1 MKTYLNAG
9 YRLSDLLRA
18 QRNDRITSNLK
29 RWIKNREPDTGDLEQ
44 DSYRL
49 LTHYCKRIVT
59 DSTLVEETCD
69 HLINTWIARHG
80 CPMTFQSDLL
90 WRRTYYGAHETTFS
104 SSSGSSQ
111 NERLSGKAKSDS
123 GVVIEVVLIPRYD

>member
-18 QRNDRITSNLK
+18 QRNDRMTSNLK
-29 RWIKNREPDTGDLEQ
+29 KWIKNGEPDTGDLDE
-44 DSYRL
+44 DSCRL
-49 LTHYCKRIVT
+49 LAHYWKRIVT

-69 HLINTWIARHG
+69 HLINTWTARHG
-80 CPMTFQSDLL
+80 CPMRFHSDLL
-90 WRRTYYGAHETTFS
+90 WRRTYYGAHETFS

-111 NERLSGKAKSDS
+111 NKRLSGNTKSDS
-123 GVVIEVVLIPRYD
+123 GVDVEVVFFPIYD

>member
-1 MKTYLNAG
+1 MTYLNAG

-18 QRNDRITSNLK
+18 QRNDRMTSNLK
-29 RWIKNREPDTGDLEQ
+29 RWIKNGEPDTGDFEE

-49 LTHYCKRIVT
+49 LTHYWKRIAT

-90 WRRTYYGAHETTFS
+90 WRGTYYGAHETFS

-111 NERLSGKAKSDS
+111 NKRLSGKTTSDS
-123 GVVIEVVLIPRYD
+123 GVDVEVVLFPIND